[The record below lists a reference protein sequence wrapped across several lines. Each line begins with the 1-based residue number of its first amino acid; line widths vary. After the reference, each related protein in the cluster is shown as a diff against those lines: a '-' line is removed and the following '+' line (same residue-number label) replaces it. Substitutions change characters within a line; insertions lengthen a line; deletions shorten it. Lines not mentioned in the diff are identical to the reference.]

1 RDVKAAR
8 SSLGISLWTSALV
21 QITLGILGLAVAA
34 YFLEFPQQLQSGT
47 TVHDNADS
55 LFPRFILIGLPPG
68 ISGFVVAGIMA
79 AAMSSLSS
87 GLNSSSSV
95 ISEDVLDRHF
105 PNVMKNMNSL
115 KKVRIISIAVGI
127 VVSISSMFVG
137 YIEGNLLDV
146 VIKVVNLDR
155 KSVV

>member
-1 RDVKAAR
+1 
-8 SSLGISLWTSALV
+8 
-21 QITLGILGLAVAA
+21 A

-68 ISGFVVAGIMA
+68 FSGFVVAGIMA

-95 ISEDVLDRHF
+95 ISEDVLDGHF

-115 KKVRIISIAVGI
+115 KKVHILSIAVGI

-146 VIKVVNLDR
+146 VSKVVNLA
-155 KSVV
+155 VAPLFVLF